1 MSSSAQ
7 LFKVLG
13 PATSCLTDARNTWL
27 QPSLWV
33 VVQVVVMRAGPLS
46 KFGSGGGVWG
56 PQPWRYCLALA
67 LVVRDLCCGQL
78 RVFG

>member
-1 MSSSAQ
+1 MAAAE
-7 LFKVLG
+7 FVG
-13 PATSCLTDARNTWL
+13 GGAGGGAGG
-27 QPSLWV
+27 
-33 VVQVVVMRAGPLS
+33 GPLS
-46 KFGSGGGVWG
+46 KFGSGDGVWG